1 MGTTNPIN
9 ILIGNKF
16 LRYQE
21 NFIVE
26 NKIQYR
32 NKKILTFKKIQKKQL
47 NKIYIIFCT
56 HYCNKN
62 IHCYEI
68 IKFIFL

>member
-26 NKIQYR
+26 IKIQYR
-32 NKKILTFKKIQKKQL
+32 NKKIL
-47 NKIYIIFCT
+47 
-56 HYCNKN
+56 
-62 IHCYEI
+62 
-68 IKFIFL
+68 